1 MKAVIYTKYGT
12 ADVLETKEVETPT
25 PKDNEVL
32 VKVHAAS
39 VNAADWHS
47 LSADIFLVRL
57 MGSGLLKPKDPK
69 IGIDVAGRVEA
80 VGNGV
85 TQFRIG
91 DEVYGAGEGSFAEY
105 AIARESRLI
114 LKPVAMKFETA
125 AAIPV
130 AALTALQGL
139 RDSGQIQ
146 REQNVLIYGAS
157 GGVGTFAVQ
166 IAKWYGAEVTAVCSP
181 RSIDQAR
188 LMGADHVID
197 YTKEDFTRNGKQYD
211 LIFAVNGYRPILAYR
226 RALSP
231 NGRFVMAGASS
242 AHLIQAL
249 FQAITLGT
257 VISKISG
264 QKMVFMEI
272 AKINQKDL
280 GIMNELFEAGTV
292 VPMIDRCFPFR
303 ETAEAVRYL
312 GEEHA
317 RGKVVIAVE

>member
-1 MKAVIYTKYGT
+1 
-12 ADVLETKEVETPT
+12 
-25 PKDNEVL
+25 
-32 VKVHAAS
+32 
-39 VNAADWHS
+39 
-47 LSADIFLVRL
+47 
-57 MGSGLLKPKDPK
+57 
-69 IGIDVAGRVEA
+69 
-80 VGNGV
+80 
-85 TQFRIG
+85 
-91 DEVYGAGEGSFAEY
+91 
-105 AIARESRLI
+105 
-114 LKPVAMKFETA
+114 
-125 AAIPV
+125 
-130 AALTALQGL
+130 
-139 RDSGQIQ
+139 
-146 REQNVLIYGAS
+146 
-157 GGVGTFAVQ
+157 
-166 IAKWYGAEVTAVCSP
+166 
-181 RSIDQAR
+181 
-188 LMGADHVID
+188 MGADHVID

-312 GEEHA
+312 GEGHA
-317 RGKVVIAVE
+317 RGKIVITVE